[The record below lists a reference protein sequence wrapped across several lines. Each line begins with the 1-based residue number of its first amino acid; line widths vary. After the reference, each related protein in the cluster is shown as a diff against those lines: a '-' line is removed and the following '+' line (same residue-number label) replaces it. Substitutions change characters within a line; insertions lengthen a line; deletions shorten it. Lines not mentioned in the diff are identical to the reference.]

1 VHTYGC
7 PLVLFLSAVHSV
19 LPWSPPHLGHRR
31 QGRVSLVHRSHHQ
44 MPPQAQVCITSHHF
58 TRGRSPQAS
67 GAVPL
72 QSEIER
78 DSKAEVDYGH
88 RYKRGSS
95 SLRIDIVG
103 CRCHFI
109 LIPSTTAN
117 DNLVVGRSQPP
128 GRPLTTA
135 PDALQPRRQARQKP
149 RQGVE
154 IKDENRAGMW
164 ETTRRQ
170 KNGAGA
176 RGHTCA
182 SGKVRKRCS

>member
-1 VHTYGC
+1 MSEGGVHTYGC

-58 TRGRSPQAS
+58 TRCRSPQ
-67 GAVPL
+67 L
-72 QSEIER
+72 
-78 DSKAEVDYGH
+78 DYGH

-103 CRCHFI
+103 RRCHFI

-117 DNLVVGRSQPP
+117 DNLVVGRSQPA
-128 GRPLTTA
+128 GWPLTTA

-154 IKDENRAGMW
+154 IKEENRAGMW
-164 ETTRRQ
+164 ETTRRP